1 MIKTLVTLT
10 IIVVIAAGATWY
22 FLGMPSLETA
32 LATATTPAATA
43 DAAAPTETGS
53 TAPASPVAP

>member
-10 IIVVIAAGATWY
+10 IIVVIAAGTTWY
-22 FLGMPSLETA
+22 YLGMPSFET
-32 LATATTPAATA
+32 ATATPPAATA
-43 DAAAPTETGS
+43 DAAAPTDTGS